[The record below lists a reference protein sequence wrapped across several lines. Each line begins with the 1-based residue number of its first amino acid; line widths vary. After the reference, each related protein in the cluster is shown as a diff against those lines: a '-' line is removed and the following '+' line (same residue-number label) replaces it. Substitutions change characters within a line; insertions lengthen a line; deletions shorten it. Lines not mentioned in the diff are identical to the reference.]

1 MAIVPRSAI
10 VSPTDTVQLR
20 VQFES
25 AGSSIDLDAYPTI
38 TLVQPSGTVITGPTS
53 LGVYRLDIGLYGF
66 DFPAPID
73 SSLGVWSDIWTG
85 KLAGITVRQTFNF
98 VIYTTQMPAVNTDG
112 YIHLGD
118 DPGFH
123 YSQVATG
130 NINKLVKA
138 VKARLNSSGKSRTKD
153 QYGNVI
159 FEDCDIYTVDQLVT
173 FIATSLTA
181 FNQIPHFTFFTFE
194 DTGIIDNFF
203 EVLVQHATIYALASK
218 ALIERGREFNIS
230 DNGLTFQPPSVS
242 ELVNSQWSAE
252 LSNWWEKVKLIKG
265 NMKPAAFGLG
275 TLRPMAVNPQILK
288 LRHLR
293 SRQIF

>member
-1 MAIVPRSAI
+1 
-10 VSPTDTVQLR
+10 
-20 VQFES
+20 
-25 AGSSIDLDAYPTI
+25 
-38 TLVQPSGTVITGPTS
+38 
-53 LGVYRLDIGLYGF
+53 
-66 DFPAPID
+66 
-73 SSLGVWSDIWTG
+73 
-85 KLAGITVRQTFNF
+85 
-98 VIYTTQMPAVNTDG
+98 MPAVNTDG